1 MRELY
6 RLLADGQFHS
16 GSELGQVLGVSR
28 AAVWK
33 KIKKLQ
39 ETQGV
44 SVESVTGKGYR
55 LCQPIVFVDAGLL
68 KSALPE
74 YENILVYDQLDSTN
88 LEVRRQL
95 KASPSSVIVIAE
107 EQTEGRGRRGRQWES
122 PYAKNIY
129 LSLAWPVTHGMAQL
143 EGLSLAVGLAVYRAL
158 QPYTSAG
165 LGLKW
170 PNDVL
175 IGNKKIAGI
184 LIELLGDPADS
195 FFAVIGIG
203 INVNLQA
210 DQLNVDNPWTSLAI
224 ETDRQIDRNELIIV
238 LIAHLEEILKQQQD
252 QGFASIHK
260 EWEQVHFW
268 QNQMVSLS
276 FAEHEIV
283 GKVLGVSSKGELELL
298 VDGEQKSFA
307 GGELTLRL
315 KDDN

>member
-16 GSELGQVLGVSR
+16 GSELGRTLGISR
-28 AAVWK
+28 AAIWK

-39 ETQGV
+39 EQGI
-44 SVESVTGKGYR
+44 SIESVTGKGYQ
-55 LCQPIVFVDAGLL
+55 LGQSVTFIVAEFL
-68 KSALPE
+68 KSELPS
-74 YENILVYDQLDSTN
+74 YENILVFDQLDSTN

-95 KASPSSVIVIAE
+95 KSGSSNVLVIAE

-129 LSLAWPVTHGMAQL
+129 LSLVWPVTHGMAQL

-158 QPYTSAG
+158 QPYIEIG

-175 IGNKKIAGI
+175 IKNKKIAGI

-203 INVNLQA
+203 INVNVQA
-210 DQLNVDNPWTSLAI
+210 NQLNVDSPWTSLAI
-224 ETDRQIDRNELIIV
+224 ETGKCIDRNELIV
-238 LIAHLEEILKQQQD
+238 ALITHLQEILKQQCEH
-252 QGFASIHK
+252 GFASMQK
-260 EWEQVHFW
+260 EWEQVHLW
-268 QNQMVSLS
+268 QNKMVSLS

-283 GKVLGVSSKGELELL
+283 GEVLGVSSIGELELL
-298 VDGEQKSFA
+298 VEGEQKSFA